1 MLEIDDELEKACE
14 LKEDI
19 VQFYT
24 NCNYDNAK
32 KALEQ
37 IITDF
42 RSCPV
47 EEMSPFANTLTN
59 WKTEIINSFIIVD
72 DNRNK
77 TIKLIKHA
85 SNGYLNWERFRNRI
99 LSSLND
105 DTTYYFTCIRKDRN

>member
-1 MLEIDDELEKACE
+1 MLKKFNWLLFSNNNKIFDENNEKKYNRVLARYCNYSDLYTYMLEIDDELEKACE

-42 RSCPV
+42 RSC
-47 EEMSPFANTLTN
+47 
-59 WKTEIINSFIIVD
+59 
-72 DNRNK
+72 
-77 TIKLIKHA
+77 
-85 SNGYLNWERFRNRI
+85 
-99 LSSLND
+99 
-105 DTTYYFTCIRKDRN
+105 